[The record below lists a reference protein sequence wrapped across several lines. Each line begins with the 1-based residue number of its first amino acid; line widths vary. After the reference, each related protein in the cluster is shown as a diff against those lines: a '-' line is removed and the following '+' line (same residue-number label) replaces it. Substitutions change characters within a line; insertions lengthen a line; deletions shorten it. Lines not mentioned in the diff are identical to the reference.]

1 MDRAASDLDAGFD
14 GLALGVKTAERR
26 QQGRMDI
33 EHLVFIMGNEIT
45 AQETHEAGQADDVGL
60 IRFDGVEDVFFKSFF
75 RVEGFAVG
83 QNDRY
88 APFLS
93 PVHDRCAGDI
103 ADQGLDFRIDFAI
116 FDGIVK
122 GDGIGAAARC
132 ENDHFL
138 LSHGI
143 RLPAR
148 LRVRRNRRLCR

>member
-1 MDRAASDLDAGFD
+1 MDRAASNLDAGFD
-14 GLALGVKTAERR
+14 GLALGVEAAERR

-116 FDGIVK
+116 FDGIVE